1 MRRLKGRE
9 SVLIVDGEA
18 DRWLVT
24 FRDGWPAILRDGKP
38 AIFDTEAEA
47 VKWAWWTLN
56 EHERMAADELGEDDD
71 ED

>member
-1 MRRLKGRE
+1 MRRLQGRE
-9 SVLIVDGEA
+9 SVLIVDGEGA
-18 DRWLVT
+18 DWRVS

-38 AIFDTEAEA
+38 AIFETEQEA

-56 EHERMAADELGEDDD
+56 EHERMAADELGDDGD